1 MNAIRGAGGLLTLAA
16 MVAMPIA
23 LRIQRLSNPEN
34 TLPDINLIIAAS
46 ETKLSFSQGGN
57 FLSWPVYLGL
67 IAFTF
72 LLLVPCLHK
81 RNVPLKI
88 QLRHLLIGAESGL
101 IIGLLASYVGELSR
115 VHNDLVLEFYGIIIL
130 PSILLMSAVSA
141 TGAAWQY
148 WEENRPIAYWARL
161 VCLAVSFLAA
171 SGLIISFYV
180 GFNASFF
187 LAGVATLLF
196 TAILVI
202 IFLPLIL
209 IKKNTLRN

>member
-1 MNAIRGAGGLLTLAA
+1 MNSICSAGGLLTLAA
-16 MVAMPIA
+16 MAAMPIA
-23 LRIQRLSNPEN
+23 IRIQRFSNPEN
-34 TLPDINLIIAAS
+34 TLPDINLIVAAS

-72 LLLVPCLHK
+72 LLLIPYIYK

-101 IIGLLASYVGELSR
+101 IIGLLAGCVGELSR

-130 PSILLMSAVSA
+130 PSVLLMSAVSA

-161 VCLAVSFLAA
+161 LCLAVSFLAA
-171 SGLIISFYV
+171 SGLTLNFYI
-180 GFNASFF
+180 GFSASFF
-187 LAGVATLLF
+187 LSGIATLLF
-196 TAILVI
+196 AAILVI
-202 IFLPLIL
+202 IFLPLML
-209 IKKNTLRN
+209 IKKNTLRH